1 MSGEE
6 VRGMH
11 QTFSELRAKEVIRLC
26 DAECIGYV
34 SDLVLDLSCGCTCGR
49 ITALCVVPAGGV
61 TALFSRTRITV
72 PWERVRCI
80 GRQTILVDIVPGDC
94 CGEEGSE
101 RMQKNASRRNCK

>member
-1 MSGEE
+1 
-6 VRGMH
+6 MH

-72 PWERVRCI
+72 PWEKVRCI
-80 GRQTILVDIVPGDC
+80 GRQTILVDLAPEDC
-94 CGEEGSE
+94 CGEE
-101 RMQKNASRRNCK
+101 RNTRTHRRASH